1 MKENNEKPPQINIMT
16 PMGPVQ
22 TPISKPVIT
31 KKTIIPHLKNNCKQL
46 LWAVPIVTIVILL
59 ILYTSDVI

>member
-1 MKENNEKPPQINIMT
+1 MKKNNEKPPQINIVT

-22 TPISKPVIT
+22 SSISKPVIN
-31 KKTIIPHLKNNCKQL
+31 KKTMIPHLKNNCKQL
-46 LWAVPIVTIVILL
+46 LWAVPIVTVVILL